1 MVSFL
6 FSDNDFHP
14 ICLATY
20 FSSIKTCTS
29 SDQHPLRQPPSPV
42 WQRATDVPGGGA
54 GVRSAGLPGDADVLG
69 DIRQSVQS
77 VLERTSKNLWVTDD
91 CSRFMA
97 LLRESQLTL
106 EPCDLWAHILAPFG
120 DLTATQTLKLSSLFS
135 GDLANS
141 ILRHNR

>member
-1 MVSFL
+1 
-6 FSDNDFHP
+6 
-14 ICLATY
+14 
-20 FSSIKTCTS
+20 
-29 SDQHPLRQPPSPV
+29 
-42 WQRATDVPGGGA
+42 
-54 GVRSAGLPGDADVLG
+54 VRSAGLPGDADVLG